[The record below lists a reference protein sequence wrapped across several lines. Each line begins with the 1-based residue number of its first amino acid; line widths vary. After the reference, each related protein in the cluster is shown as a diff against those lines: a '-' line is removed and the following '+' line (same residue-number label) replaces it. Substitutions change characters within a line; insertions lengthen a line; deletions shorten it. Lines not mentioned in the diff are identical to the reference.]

1 VKAKILLVD
10 DEENILKEMR
20 SVLEAEYDVFTAS
33 NESDAITKFERERVA
48 VVTLDLSLNPGNHGD
63 LSGLR
68 LLERMLTKEP
78 STRVIVVTGNNDQ
91 TTALQAVR
99 LGAFDYYSKPVRLE
113 DLMVMI
119 QRGCHIYRI
128 YQRLQQSYQ
137 GSGNEFHGIIGN
149 SKTMQDIFRFI
160 ERVALSDISV
170 LICGESGTGK
180 ELVAHAIHRQGQRKN
195 NPFVVVNCGAIP
207 ENLLETELFG
217 HEKGAF
223 TGAYIQKKG
232 KFELAHTGTLFLDE
246 IGELVPTLQVKL
258 LRFLQDR
265 KIERVGGNQSIEL
278 DVRIIA
284 ATNRDLRQD
293 IENRLFREDLYYRL
307 KVVPLEMPAL
317 RERKDDIVPLALHFL
332 TKYCRENRKPLTRL
346 SSEAE
351 AALLAHPWP
360 GNVRELENVINRAVV
375 LSSYPVLKPLDLGLR
390 LERGS
395 TDVNL
400 KFAKIA
406 MEIDYIKR
414 ALSRNNGVVSRAAK
428 DLGISRV
435 NLYDLIDKY
444 NIQIQEFK
452 VTRMR
457 PKQQN
462 ITREVS

>member
-1 VKAKILLVD
+1 VKEKILLVD
-10 DEENILKEMR
+10 DDENILKEMC
-20 SVLEAEYDVFTAS
+20 SVLEAEYEVFIAS
-33 NESDAITKFERERVA
+33 IESEAMTTFEREKVA
-48 VVTLDLSLNPGNHGD
+48 VVTLDLSLNPGDTGD

-68 LLERMLTKEP
+68 LLERMLVQEP

-99 LGAFDYYSKPVRLE
+99 LGAFDYYSKPVRME
-113 DLMVMI
+113 DLRVMI

-128 YQRLQQSYQ
+128 YQHVQQSYS
-137 GSGNEFHGIIGN
+137 GSGNEFHGIIGS
-149 SKTMQDIFRFI
+149 SKGMQDIFRFI

-180 ELVAHAIHRQGQRKN
+180 ELVANAIHRQGQRKN

-207 ENLLETELFG
+207 ENLLESELFG

-223 TGAYIQKKG
+223 TGAYTQKKG

-278 DVRIIA
+278 DVRIVA
-284 ATNRDLRQD
+284 ATNRDLKQD

-307 KVVPLEMPAL
+307 KVVPLEIPAL

-332 TKYCRENRKPLTRL
+332 RKYCRENRKPFLRL

-351 AALLAHPWP
+351 AALLVHPWP
-360 GNVRELENVINRAVV
+360 GNVRELENAINRAVV
-375 LSSYPVLKPLDLGLR
+375 LSSYPVLKPLDLGLK

-400 KFAKIA
+400 KFAKTA

-428 DLGISRV
+428 DLGISSV

-452 VTRMR
+452 VTRTR